1 MLVQLKKRLHDLM
14 KEEFPESEYKYY
26 GIEVTQG
33 YEVPAFF
40 TQLKPVTIEAN
51 NNNAKRNVYT
61 FYINYFQ
68 KEADEVDTFEKVEVL
83 KNVFGNYV
91 KVGERAVD
99 VSNYS
104 YDYVGQDNNILEISF
119 DLEWSENT
127 MKPKTEPV
135 MSSVLL
141 CKEMEE

>member
-51 NNNAKRNVYT
+51 NNNTKRNVYT

-127 MKPKTEPV
+127 MKPKTEPA

>member
-51 NNNAKRNVYT
+51 NNNTKRNVYT

>member
-51 NNNAKRNVYT
+51 NNNTKRNVYT

-127 MKPKTEPV
+127 MKPKTEPL

-141 CKEMEE
+141 NKEMEE

>member
-14 KEEFPESEYKYY
+14 KEEFPASEYKYY

-51 NNNAKRNVYT
+51 NNNTKRNVYT